1 MSDELKNTQSDE
13 LSWLALRYVGG
24 EMTSDEAAAFEARL
38 STNQA
43 ACEAVSIAV
52 QTVCSARAVFESES
66 VESAPARS
74 RHTKSVPV
82 TVVATRG
89 PAKSARWISFAVSV
103 LAMVLVLSVA
113 SFHELN
119 QTRLSSDAA
128 RNRELAVLWTE
139 AGRAPHLEEIQLPPI
154 LENDDSPSVPGEDR
168 LAPVDLVAGVPEWML
183 VALENQRG
191 EVGNDDETLEN

>member
-1 MSDELKNTQSDE
+1 MSDELKTTQSDE

-24 EMTSDEAAAFEARL
+24 EMTSDEAASFEERL

-74 RHTKSVPV
+74 RQPKPVPV

-89 PAKSARWISFAVSV
+89 PAKSARWISLAVSA
-103 LAMVLVLSVA
+103 LAMVLVLTVA

-119 QTRLSSDAA
+119 QTRPSGDAA
-128 RNRELAVLWTE
+128 RDRELAVLWTE
-139 AGRAPHLEEIQLPPI
+139 AGPVRSLEEIQLPPT
-154 LENDDSPSVPGEDR
+154 LENDYSSIGPSEDR
-168 LAPVDLVAGVPEWML
+168 LAPVDLVADVPEWML

-191 EVGNDDETLEN
+191 EAGNDDEILEN